1 MQLVTMLTYEGKIRV
16 ESGLH
21 IGAGEGE
28 IKIGGTDK
36 PVIRD
41 SLSQLPIIP
50 GSSVKGKMRSLL
62 EWWAGAVGN
71 KGQPADLSAANSA
84 VRAREALT
92 LVKVFGTSGSE
103 SAAETLG
110 GPTRVSFTDC
120 HLNENWIESC
130 KQKSQ
135 MFVPTEVKMEN
146 SINRVSGTAQHPRNI
161 ERVVRGAEFD
171 FKMTCRILSETE
183 LEDVKN
189 LLAQGLSLLQ
199 ADSLGGSGSRGYGRI
214 SFVDLKLNGEPLKLK
229 ENPFT

>member
-1 MQLVTMLTYEGKIRV
+1 MQLLEMLTYEGKIRV

-62 EWWAGAVGN
+62 EWWTGAVGER
-71 KGQPADLSAANSA
+71 GQPADLAAAN
-84 VRAREALT
+84 RANRKDEALT
-92 LVKVFGTSGSE
+92 LLKVFGTSGSE
-103 SAAETLG
+103 SATETLG

-120 HLNENWIESC
+120 HLNEKWLESN
-130 KQKSQ
+130 KQRSQ
-135 MFVPTEVKMEN
+135 IFLPTEVKMEN
-146 SINRVSGTAQHPRNI
+146 SIDRVSGTAKNPRNI

-171 FKMTCRILSETE
+171 FKMTCRILNQNER
-183 LEDVKN
+183 DAVKS
-189 LLAQGLSLLQ
+189 LLLHGLSLLQ

-214 SFVDLKLNGEPLKLK
+214 SFVDLRLNGEPLKLK
-229 ENPFT
+229 ENPFG